1 MVFEASAGFKLRLS
15 VETITPPQASPRHL
29 TVLLCPGGGNLAS
42 VVVIWVGHLTPYGSE
57 GRHTW
62 DTMKVQ
68 RGCSRAKFFFA
79 ITHFCLVCPGGS
91 FWGI

>member
-42 VVVIWVGHLTPYGSE
+42 VVVIWVGHLTPYGSDRETHLGHNESSKRVFE
-57 GRHTW
+57 GEIFLCHYTFLSC
-62 DTMKVQ
+62 M
-68 RGCSRAKFFFA
+68 SRR
-79 ITHFCLVCPGGS
+79 
-91 FWGI
+91 